1 MSFGQS
7 GQSTVQWSGFNSLR
21 NGYKMYWLGNSPVIS
36 LMDDRGEKIISWR
49 WPVSPYMYPQYVCIG
64 TEVPRQP
71 LLTGEGSIPSDLIIV
86 MLFLISSNV
95 CLFLHVKEP
104 EIKLEKW
111 NPRNF
116 SVMIPSSKTLRL
128 RLFLNPTG
136 LRPVTIFFK
145 SLKFFSLEFQSFLI
159 IHSSEQSHKCNII

>member
-116 SVMIPSSKTLRL
+116 SVMIPSSSLPSKWDLSGQIHLSQRVTSTFWRKILGA
-128 RLFLNPTG
+128 FWTNP
-136 LRPVTIFFK
+136 
-145 SLKFFSLEFQSFLI
+145 
-159 IHSSEQSHKCNII
+159 HS